1 MRQLDKILFA
11 VVSAF
16 MAVVA
21 ASAQEGKTGYQFL
34 NIPVSAHSAALGG
47 SNISITEDDAS
58 LMFTNAALINNV
70 SDNTVSLGYNS
81 YMSSSSMFS
90 AAYIKEVGE
99 RGAWALGAQMLNY
112 GKMDET
118 DELGNVTGSF
128 TAKDINIQ
136 TSFAYMLNEYWS
148 GAITAKAIMSNYG
161 QYSSTAIGADLSLN
175 YFDPQRGWSISAVGR
190 NMGGQVKSLYDD
202 AAMESLPFNLALGI
216 SKDFSHAPIRVSVT
230 ADDLTHWSEVKGIQ
244 HLIIG
249 ADILPSK
256 NTWVGVGFNC
266 RRAHEMKVQDKSH
279 WAGFNIGAGLNV
291 NKFKVGVAYG
301 KYHVAS
307 SSIIIN
313 AAFSL

>member
-1 MRQLDKILFA
+1 MTQLSKILLTA
-11 VVSAF
+11 TSILLSA
-16 MAVVA
+16 A

-34 NIPVSAHSAALGG
+34 NVPVSAHSAALGG
-47 SNISITEDDAS
+47 SNVSITEDDAS

-70 SDNTVSLGYNS
+70 SDNTISLGYNS

-90 AAYIKEVGE
+90 AGYIKEVGE

-118 DELGNVTGSF
+118 DELGNVIGDFS
-128 TAKDINIQ
+128 AKDINIQ
-136 TSFAYMLNEYWS
+136 TSFAYMLNDYWS
-148 GAITAKAIMSNYG
+148 GALTAKAIMSNYG
-161 QYSSTAIGADLSLN
+161 EFSSTAIGADLSLN
-175 YFDPQRGWSISAVGR
+175 YFDPHRGWSISAVGR
-190 NMGGQVKSLYDD
+190 NMGGQIDALYDD
-202 AAMESLPFNLALGI
+202 GDMEKLPFNLAVGI
-216 SKDFSHAPIRVSVT
+216 SKDFANAPIRVSVT
-230 ADDLTHWSEVKGIQ
+230 ADDLTHWSDVKGIQ

-256 NTWVGVGFNC
+256 NTWVGFGFNC
-266 RRAHEMKVQDKSH
+266 RRAHEMKVQEKSH

-291 NKFKVGVAYG
+291 KKFKIGVAYG

-313 AAFSL
+313 AGFSL